1 MNELLIFLMTH
12 RTLVTFNYEA
22 TRASPSPLPKGVQ
35 AANFLFQNSRDFFS
49 TSKISLSLR

>member
-22 TRASPSPLPKGVQ
+22 TRTAFLGVLPKNGTEKGGITRKRVK
-35 AANFLFQNSRDFFS
+35 N
-49 TSKISLSLR
+49 